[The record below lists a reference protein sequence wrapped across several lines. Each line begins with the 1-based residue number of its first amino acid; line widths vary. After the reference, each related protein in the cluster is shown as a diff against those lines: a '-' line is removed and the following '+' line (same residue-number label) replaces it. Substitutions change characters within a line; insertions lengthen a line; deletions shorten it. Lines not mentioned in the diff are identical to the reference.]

1 MTQATP
7 TPKTMKAAVLTDL
20 NSLEVRH
27 IPVPRPRSGEAL
39 VKIIACGVCH
49 TDLHVMRGEVAF
61 PTPAVLGHE
70 ISGTVV
76 EFGPNT
82 DPGDLQV
89 GTDVVGAFIMPC
101 TTCAECQSGR
111 DDLCANFFAQ
121 NRLNGTLYDGQSRL
135 TDANGV
141 VLAMYSMA
149 GLAQYSVVPVSAL
162 APVPTSLD
170 PIPAATLGC
179 AAFTAYGAVHRAS
192 GISEGD
198 TVAVVAIG
206 GVGTAIVQMARE
218 AGAQQIIAIDV
229 EDNKLTSATQHGATH
244 TINSTTQDVAA
255 TVDAITGGTG
265 VNIAFEAL
273 GLPETFEL
281 ATSILGDGGRMVA
294 VGIAKGRESA
304 SVEITRLVRRGHMVI
319 GSFGARTRT
328 DLPAVVALAAGGH
341 IDTASLV
348 TRTYSLDDAAAAYQ
362 ALQNGEIIGRAV
374 ISMTT

>member
-121 NRLNGTLYDGQSRL
+121 DHCVRSLPHRSTRHARRGRLSHPGCFGSRNQRNR
-135 TDANGV
+135 
-141 VLAMYSMA
+141 
-149 GLAQYSVVPVSAL
+149 
-162 APVPTSLD
+162 
-170 PIPAATLGC
+170 
-179 AAFTAYGAVHRAS
+179 S
-192 GISEGD
+192 GIWP
-198 TVAVVAIG
+198 
-206 GVGTAIVQMARE
+206 
-218 AGAQQIIAIDV
+218 
-229 EDNKLTSATQHGATH
+229 QHR
-244 TINSTTQDVAA
+244 S
-255 TVDAITGGTG
+255 
-265 VNIAFEAL
+265 
-273 GLPETFEL
+273 
-281 ATSILGDGGRMVA
+281 R
-294 VGIAKGRESA
+294 
-304 SVEITRLVRRGHMVI
+304 
-319 GSFGARTRT
+319 
-328 DLPAVVALAAGGH
+328 
-341 IDTASLV
+341 
-348 TRTYSLDDAAAAYQ
+348 
-362 ALQNGEIIGRAV
+362 
-374 ISMTT
+374 